1 MNNLKYFRTIAN
13 LTRKELSS
21 LMNVTVYTY
30 QGYED
35 DRMVMRP
42 ETVILV
48 SMIYNIDKDDI
59 FCPENDVSEDTLEK
73 LNKLAV
79 MQEKERYNQLIYNL
93 TGDKKDKIGYKQVNM
108 IIKEIRTKLQNGC
121 LENQVT
127 KVFLH

>member
-48 SMIYNIDKDDI
+48 SMIYNIDKLDI
-59 FCPENDVSEDTLEK
+59 FCPESNVSEDTLEK
-73 LNKLAV
+73 LNNLSA
-79 MQEKERYNQLIYNL
+79 MSEKERYSQLIFNL
-93 TGDKKDKIGYKQVNM
+93 TGEKKDRVGYKQINM
-108 IIKEIRTKLQNGC
+108 IIKEIRTNLQNEC
-121 LENQVT
+121 LEN
-127 KVFLH
+127 

>member
-48 SMIYNIDKDDI
+48 SMIYNIDKNDI
-59 FCPENDVSEDTLEK
+59 FCPESNVSEDTLEK
-73 LNKLAV
+73 LNNLGA
-79 MQEKERYNQLIYNL
+79 MPEKERYSQLIFNL
-93 TGDKKDKIGYKQVNM
+93 TGEKKDRVGYKQIN
-108 IIKEIRTKLQNGC
+108 IILKKIRDELQN
-121 LENQVT
+121 ENAT
-127 KVFLH
+127 NNE

>member
-48 SMIYNIDKDDI
+48 SMIYNIDKNDI
-59 FCPENDVSEDTLEK
+59 FCPESNVSENTLEK
-73 LNKLAV
+73 LNNLSA
-79 MQEKERYNQLIYNL
+79 MSEKERYSQLIFNL
-93 TGDKKDKIGYKQVNM
+93 TGEKKDRVGYKQINM
-108 IIKEIRTKLQNGC
+108 IIKEIRTKLQNEC
-121 LENQVT
+121 LEN
-127 KVFLH
+127 

>member
-48 SMIYNIDKDDI
+48 SMIYNIDKNDI
-59 FCPENDVSEDTLEK
+59 FCPENNVSEDTLEK
-73 LNKLAV
+73 LNNLSA
-79 MQEKERYNQLIYNL
+79 MPEKERYGQLIFNL
-93 TGDKKDKIGYKQVNM
+93 TGEMKERVGYKQVN
-108 IIKEIRTKLQNGC
+108 IILKKIREELQN
-121 LENQVT
+121 ENIT
-127 KVFLH
+127 NDE

>member
-48 SMIYNIDKDDI
+48 SIIYNIDKNDI
-59 FCPENDVSEDTLEK
+59 LCPESNVSEDTLEK
-73 LNKLAV
+73 LNNLST
-79 MQEKERYNQLIYNL
+79 MSEKARYSQLIFNL
-93 TGDKKDKIGYKQVNM
+93 TGEKKDRVGYKQIS
-108 IIKEIRTKLQNGC
+108 IILKTIRDELQN
-121 LENQVT
+121 ENAT
-127 KVFLH
+127 NNE

>member
-21 LMNVTVYTY
+21 LINVTVYTY

-48 SMIYNIDKDDI
+48 SMIYNIDKHDI
-59 FCPENDVSEDTLEK
+59 FCPESSVSEYTLEK
-73 LNKLAV
+73 LNNLGA
-79 MQEKERYNQLIYNL
+79 MPENERYGQLIFNL
-93 TGDKKDKIGYKQVNM
+93 TGEKKDRVGYKQINM
-108 IIKEIRTKLQNGC
+108 ILKKIREELQN
-121 LENQVT
+121 EKAANDD
-127 KVFLH
+127 

>member
-48 SMIYNIDKDDI
+48 SMIYNIDKNDI
-59 FCPENDVSEDTLEK
+59 FCHESNVSKDTLEK
-73 LNKLAV
+73 LNNLSA
-79 MQEKERYNQLIYNL
+79 MSEKERYRQLIFNL
-93 TGDKKDKIGYKQVNM
+93 TCEKKDRIGYKQINT
-108 IIKEIRTKLQNGC
+108 ILKKIRDELQN
-121 LENQVT
+121 ENAANDE
-127 KVFLH
+127 

>member
-42 ETVILV
+42 ETVILI
-48 SMIYNIDKDDI
+48 SMIYNIDKHDI
-59 FCPENDVSEDTLEK
+59 FCPESNVSEDTLEK
-73 LNKLAV
+73 LNNLSA
-79 MQEKERYNQLIYNL
+79 MSEKERYSQLIFNL
-93 TGDKKDKIGYKQVNM
+93 TGEKKDRVGYKQIN
-108 IIKEIRTKLQNGC
+108 IILKKIRDDLQN
-121 LENQVT
+121 ENAANDD
-127 KVFLH
+127 

>member
-48 SMIYNIDKDDI
+48 SMIYNIDKNDI
-59 FCPENDVSEDTLEK
+59 FCPESDVSEDTLEK
-73 LNKLAV
+73 LNNLGA
-79 MQEKERYNQLIYNL
+79 MSEKERYSQLILNL
-93 TGDKKDKIGYKQVNM
+93 MGEKKDRVGYKQIN
-108 IIKEIRTKLQNGC
+108 IILEKIRDELQNVNTIND
-121 LENQVT
+121 EKIQ
-127 KVFLH
+127 

>member
-1 MNNLKYFRTIAN
+1 MNNLKYFRTISN

-48 SMIYNIDKDDI
+48 SMIYNIDKNDI
-59 FCPENDVSEDTLEK
+59 FCPESDVSEDTLEK
-73 LNKLAV
+73 LNNLGA
-79 MQEKERYNQLIYNL
+79 MFEKERYSQLILNL
-93 TGDKKDKIGYKQVNM
+93 TGEKKDRVGYKQIN
-108 IIKEIRTKLQNGC
+108 IILKKIRDELQN
-121 LENQVT
+121 ENAANNE
-127 KVFLH
+127 

>member
-48 SMIYNIDKDDI
+48 SMIYNIDKNDI
-59 FCPENDVSEDTLEK
+59 FCPESNVSEDTLEK
-73 LNKLAV
+73 LNNLGA
-79 MQEKERYNQLIYNL
+79 MPEKERYSQLIFNL
-93 TGDKKDKIGYKQVNM
+93 TGEKKDRVGYKQINM
-108 IIKEIRTKLQNGC
+108 IIKEIRTKLQNEC
-121 LENQVT
+121 LEN
-127 KVFLH
+127 

>member
-48 SMIYNIDKDDI
+48 SMIYNIDKHDI
-59 FCPENDVSEDTLEK
+59 FCPESNVSEDTLEK
-73 LNKLAV
+73 LNNLSA
-79 MQEKERYNQLIYNL
+79 MLENERYSQLIFNL
-93 TGDKKDKIGYKQVNM
+93 TGEKKDRVGYKQIN
-108 IIKEIRTKLQNGC
+108 IILKKIRDELQN
-121 LENQVT
+121 ENAANDE
-127 KVFLH
+127 